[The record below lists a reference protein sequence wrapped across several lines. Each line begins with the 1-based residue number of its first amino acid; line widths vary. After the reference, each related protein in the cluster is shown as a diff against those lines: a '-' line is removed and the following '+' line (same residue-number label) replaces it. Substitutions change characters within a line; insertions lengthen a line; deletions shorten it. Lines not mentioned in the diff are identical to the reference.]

1 MVGKGRKDIVD
12 EGGVPQLL
20 ARSLGMFIVLGNGR
34 SLVRSAA
41 ADHAM
46 RRLEMLDGSLPHPS
60 HRGRCRRGSF
70 KPSVRGT
77 CLFGYKK
84 NTIISEP
91 QKVRA

>member
-1 MVGKGRKDIVD
+1 MAGEHLWMVGKRRKDIVD

-84 NTIISEP
+84 
-91 QKVRA
+91 V